1 MLARLTAEPA
11 HQNVVSVHNHP
22 GEVMTEI
29 FKNGCGGKTMDP
41 AVMHVAAKTGM
52 SVEPSGERSL
62 YLVTSAQFRGK
73 GVPLSKGVVRGL
85 TVSRTERYALFCV
98 DERIECIQQEYV
110 LGQLKSRNAD
120 EIIWEKTQEV
130 LTPYF

>member
-1 MLARLTAEPA
+1 M
-11 HQNVVSVHNHP
+11 
-22 GEVMTEI
+22 G
-29 FKNGCGGKTMDP
+29 P

-52 SVEPSGERSL
+52 SVEPLGERSL
-62 YLVTSAQFRGK
+62 YLVTSAQFGGK
-73 GVPLSKGVVRGL
+73 GVPLSEGVMRGL
-85 TVSRTERYALFCV
+85 RVARTERFALFCV
-98 DERIECIQQEYV
+98 DKQIECIQQEYV